1 MRRYRVGL
9 DPEAIADLKAIR
21 TFVAEAAGNAI
32 AEKLIDRV
40 LAYIDGLDT
49 APKRGAARDDIRP
62 GLRTITWRRT
72 MTLIFVVDDGAGT
85 VVVIAALYRG
95 RDVDA
100 ALRDRLG

>member
-9 DPEAIADLKAIR
+9 DPAAIADLDGIR
-21 TFVAEAAGNAI
+21 AFVAEAAGKVI
-32 AEKLIDRV
+32 SDKLVDRL
-40 LAYIDGLDT
+40 LAYIDGFDSV
-49 APKRGAARDDIRP
+49 PKRGAARDDVRP

-72 MTLIFVVDDGAGT
+72 VTLIFVVDDAAGA
-85 VVVIAALYRG
+85 VFVIGALYRG